1 MSETWVMVAFQGQG
15 DEKKPE
21 KETKRQ
27 PVNQEKKKE
36 NVGAWN
42 PMEKAYQEE
51 RNVVHAANR

>member
-1 MSETWVMVAFQGQG
+1 MSETWVMVASQGQG

-36 NVGAWN
+36 NVGS
-42 PMEKAYQEE
+42 
-51 RNVVHAANR
+51 